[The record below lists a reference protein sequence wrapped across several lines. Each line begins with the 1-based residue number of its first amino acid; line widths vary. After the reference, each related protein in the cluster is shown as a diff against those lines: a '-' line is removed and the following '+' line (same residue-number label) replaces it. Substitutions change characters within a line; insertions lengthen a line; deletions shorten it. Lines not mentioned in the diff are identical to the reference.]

1 MNLSEEEKMPQ
12 FNTTSV

>member
-1 MNLSEEEKMPQ
+1 MNLSEQEKMPQ